1 MQVAKNTVVRFEYT
15 LHETDGALLEST
27 DGQAVA
33 YLHGHKA
40 MIPAI
45 EEGLEGKQAGDE
57 VKLSLAP
64 EQAYGVRRE
73 EAQERISVKH
83 LQGAKTWRPGMVAL
97 VQTEQGPRQVTIL
110 KMGKF
115 MATVDTNH
123 PYAGKHL
130 DFDLKVVEV
139 RAATE
144 EEIAHG
150 HAHGAGGH
158 QH

>member
-57 VKLSLAP
+57 VKLSLTP

-83 LQGAKTWRPGMVAL
+83 LQGAKTWKPGMVAL

>member
-1 MQVAKNTVVRFEYT
+1 
-15 LHETDGALLEST
+15 
-27 DGQAVA
+27 
-33 YLHGHKA
+33 
-40 MIPAI
+40 
-45 EEGLEGKQAGDE
+45 
-57 VKLSLAP
+57 
-64 EQAYGVRRE
+64 
-73 EAQERISVKH
+73 
-83 LQGAKTWRPGMVAL
+83 MVAL

-110 KMGKF
+110 KVGKF
-115 MATVDTNH
+115 MATIDTNH